1 MSKPEI
7 VEEFLVQEL
16 GVGGPGFDHDEDLL
30 SSDLLDSQGIVN
42 LVAFLEERF
51 GIEIGDEDLVP
62 DNFRSVS
69 AIVAFTTSKGA

>member
-7 VEEFLVQEL
+7 VEEFLVGEL
-16 GVGGPGFDHDEDLL
+16 GVGGPGLDHDEDLL

-69 AIVAFTTSKGA
+69 SIVAFTTSKGA